1 MLKLVLVFS
10 THMLGAA
17 APQPEDPAYDA
28 AKQHFNEGRYA
39 EAAAGFEQ
47 LWKESPDPKYLHY
60 AAIAEA
66 ALGRDTHAIV
76 NWQRVVQETDATKK
90 ISADAKDF
98 LVEAYKR
105 APAVT
110 LNMAPDAAGE
120 AWSIELTPEQGPSI
134 AMLLSEARRP
144 DSPGNVIHLAPG
156 KWTIT
161 LTGSRKFQSTT
172 AEVTVTEQ
180 TPTSVELQP
189 ARVTGVVEL
198 QVQPFVE
205 GATAV
210 FCDVQGVQPE
220 VEHTLSDGSAVT
232 LPEGQWVVTIEA
244 QGHHPYT
251 ARVES
256 TAGRLTGLPVTLTP
270 SGVGGPDSTQNRK
283 VPHPKLAL
291 GLGIGAGLAAV
302 AGGVLVGVG
311 ESGISPSAERPDM
324 YRTGEDGVSAG
335 TNQVAWGGAMLGG
348 AVGLGT
354 TAVMAKV
361 GVRSKR
367 WFIPLSLGLASAIGG
382 TVVYVLTTS
391 KHSGK
396 FTNQDYL
403 AQPEVDTMR
412 AEIYGSSL
420 LIGLGSGLLIGSVS
434 GLIVGRK
441 ASPGDRSTMSFNFS
455 PRGGSLKVS
464 F

>member
-10 THMLGAA
+10 TQMLGAA

-76 NWQRVVQETDATKK
+76 NWQLVIQETDATKK

-205 GATAV
+205 GTTAV
-210 FCDVQGVQPE
+210 FRDVQGVQPE

-270 SGVGGPDSTQNRK
+270 SGVGGPDRSQNQK

-311 ESGISPSAERPDM
+311 ESGISSSEERPDM
-324 YRTGEDGVSAG
+324 YWTGEDGISTG
-335 TNQVAWGGAMLGG
+335 RNQAAWGGALFGG
-348 AVGLGT
+348 ALGLGT
-354 TAVMAKV
+354 GAILAKV
-361 GVRSKR
+361 GMRPRR
-367 WFIPLSLGLASAIGG
+367 WYLPLSLGLASAVGG
-382 TVVYVLTTS
+382 TVWYAVITPKQNVLFDKSPYILTGTQVA
-391 KHSGK
+391 GVRME
-396 FTNQDYL
+396 F
-403 AQPEVDTMR
+403 
-412 AEIYGSSL
+412 YGSSI
-420 LIGLGSGLLIGSVS
+420 LIGLGSGLMIGTVS
-434 GLIVGRK
+434 GLLAGRK
-441 ASPGDRSTMSFNFS
+441 ASAERRVSVNFHAS
-455 PRGGSLKVS
+455 GGSLKVR